1 MRAVVIGGSGF
12 VGRRVAEMI
21 AGEPHPGH
29 PTFDSV
35 HVVDRAPFP
44 GARDRITSEIGD
56 VCSRDDLRRA
66 LAGAH
71 TVFHLAS
78 LVDVGLTRNPRIDAV
93 NVEGTRNV
101 VEVCRE
107 LGVPYLVYTSS
118 EDVVLGTEPVVLG
131 DESIPYPTE
140 PVHDYVR
147 TKIEGER
154 IALGANDGRLHT
166 CAIRPVH
173 VYGPRDPHAIVTG
186 LRELASGRVRVLIG
200 DAAARFDIVYVDNVA
215 HAHLL
220 AAARLHDPAS
230 RPGVAGRAYFV
241 GEGQA
246 PGFFEFLRPYA
257 EAKGIVIPRRRLPR
271 RVAFAIARAMEWGH
285 RITGREPPF
294 HRFHLYVMGQDFFF
308 THERASRELGYAPI
322 VTPSEGLRRTLE
334 WLETVPIGAGAR

>member
-12 VGRRVAEMI
+12 VGQRLTEMI
-21 AGEPHPGH
+21 AGERRPEHPA
-29 PTFDSV
+29 FESV
-35 HVVDRAPFP
+35 HVIDRKPYE
-44 GARDRITSEIGD
+44 GARTGRVTSEIGD

-78 LVDVGLTRNPRIDAV
+78 IVDVGLTRNPRIDAV

-101 VEVCRE
+101 VAVCRE
-107 LGVPYLVYTSS
+107 LAIPHLVYTSS
-118 EDVVLGTEPVVLG
+118 EDVVLGTTPVVRG

-140 PVHDYVR
+140 IVHDYVR

-154 IALGANDGRLHT
+154 VALAADDPEGLRT

-173 VYGPRDPHAIVTG
+173 VYGPRDPHAIVTS
-186 LRELASGRVRVLIG
+186 LRELGSGRVPILIG
-200 DAAARFDIVYVDNVA
+200 EASSRFDVVYVDNVA

-220 AAARLHDPAS
+220 AAARLHDPQTRAS
-230 RPGVAGRAYFV
+230 VGGKAYFV
-241 GEGQA
+241 GEDRA
-246 PGFFEFLRPYA
+246 PNYFEFLRPYA
-257 EAKGIVIPRRRLPR
+257 EAKGVAIPRHRLPQR
-271 RVAFAIARAMEWGH
+271 LAFAIARAMELGH

-308 THERASRELGYAPI
+308 TSERARRELGYAPI
-322 VTPSEGLRRTLE
+322 VDPEEALRRTLA
-334 WLETVPIGAGAR
+334 WLETVPIR